1 MMKNGLCRPIVDPD
15 DRSRPTTG
23 LQFERSV
30 QRTALAGVSLCR
42 CRQALRRYDNA
53 FWKSLLGGNSRRSK
67 EENSNQGGP
76 RSTLIE
82 PRTYYNLIHAHSQ
95 KEPRYYVLGHTIAG
109 RRLFIAFT
117 IRGDKIRV
125 ISARDMSKKERS
137 IYEQINS

>member
-1 MMKNGLCRPIVDPD
+1 MGDLNHLAGFDWDENNREKNWEKHQVLAGECEEVFFNLPLLLESDPD
-15 DRSRPTTG
+15 
-23 LQFERSV
+23 
-30 QRTALAGVSLCR
+30 
-42 CRQALRRYDNA
+42 
-53 FWKSLLGGNSRRSK
+53 
-67 EENSNQGGP
+67 
-76 RSTLIE
+76 
-82 PRTYYNLIHAHSQ
+82 HSQ

>member
-1 MMKNGLCRPIVDPD
+1 MIDLSYVTGFDWDENNREKNWEKHQVLAGECEEVFFNLPLLLESDPD
-15 DRSRPTTG
+15 
-23 LQFERSV
+23 
-30 QRTALAGVSLCR
+30 
-42 CRQALRRYDNA
+42 
-53 FWKSLLGGNSRRSK
+53 
-67 EENSNQGGP
+67 
-76 RSTLIE
+76 
-82 PRTYYNLIHAHSQ
+82 HSQ